1 MDNSLMTNTI
11 AIAILVMIGALFVA
25 DQLLFQW
32 ALPVNAA
39 RAVDGLIEYL
49 SFWR

>member
-1 MDNSLMTNTI
+1 MTNTI
-11 AIAILVMIGALFVA
+11 AIAALVMIGALFVA

-39 RAVDGLIEYL
+39 RLIDGLIDYL

>member
-1 MDNSLMTNTI
+1 MTNTI
-11 AIAILVMIGALFVA
+11 AIAILLLIGVLFVA
-25 DQLLFQW
+25 DQLFFQW

-39 RAVDGLIEYL
+39 RLIDGLVEYL